1 MLANRNPG
9 FHVSSVTSRQR
20 SASSSRQASGRV
32 THRGCWVPRMLAD
45 TTLLVAYPVIAGFIA
60 LPAFIALVQ
69 RRAMREASEV
79 ASALA
84 EFAAGVRCGIDRTG
98 SATPLDGALCAR
110 AERLGMPEFASMRLA
125 QDFFESHPLLLAD
138 TAQRLALR
146 LKRRIA
152 FERKMLA
159 RTASGRRRGAVAA
172 AIAPLVLL
180 SLHAAGFALP
190 LEALGFVLCVEGGGC
205 WLLWRLARVG
215 I

>member
-1 MLANRNPG
+1 
-9 FHVSSVTSRQR
+9 
-20 SASSSRQASGRV
+20 
-32 THRGCWVPRMLAD
+32 MLAD
-45 TTLLVAYPVIAGFIA
+45 TVLLASLPVIAGFIA
-60 LPAFIALVQ
+60 LPALIAVWQ
-69 RRAMREASEV
+69 RRATREASEV

-84 EFAAGVRCGIDRTG
+84 EFAASVRRDVSRNVV
-98 SATPLDGALCAR
+98 SAPLDAALSAR
-110 AERLGMPEFASMRLA
+110 AERLGVPEFASLQLA
-125 QDFFESHPLLLAD
+125 QDLMHPHPELLAD

-172 AIAPLVLL
+172 AIAPVVLL
-180 SLHAAGFALP
+180 SLHAGGFAMP
-190 LEALGFVLCVEGGGC
+190 LGALAFVLCIEGFGC